1 MIGKVQ
7 DMVTA
12 AIVVG
17 AADKVSNDNSAV
29 STQNANS
36 QQGIASDMSQLS
48 ASQQIQQT
56 DQANTDTKD
65 NQNKQDKKDKDNQQM
80 DEKSVNLMTKELNEL
95 MSKINCDLEFSYHK
109 EVNLMSVKMID
120 KNTQEVL
127 KEMPPESMIKH
138 MMAAKDWLG
147 AFLDKNV

>member
-36 QQGIASDMSQLS
+36 QQGIASDMSQVS
-48 ASQQIQQT
+48 ASQQVQQT
-56 DQANTDTKD
+56 NQANTDSKD
-65 NQNKQDKKDKDNQQM
+65 KQDKKDKDNQQM

-109 EVNLMSVKMID
+109 EVNMMSVKMID
-120 KNTQEVL
+120 KKTQEVL